1 MEVHA
6 DLQKTNVY
14 QTEKS
19 SQLRVHLSPLLIL
32 TSIFFINFIARIILA
47 PLMPRIEKELSIAH
61 AEAGFF
67 FLLIS
72 IGYFITLLSSGF
84 FSSRLTHRKTII
96 LSAAVLGVT
105 LLGTSFSSGLWGIRI
120 GVLIIGMA
128 AGLYLPSGL
137 ATLTAIIAPRHWG
150 KAIAIHEMAPNLS
163 FIAAPLLAEALLIW
177 FSWRSGFVLLGL
189 VALLLGGVFARFGRG
204 GEFYGQAPSYSSFR
218 AILSK
223 PVFWILVVL
232 FSLGISGTLG
242 LYTMLPLYLVT
253 EHGIERNW
261 ANSLVAMSRVVGL
274 VMTFVGGWLTDRFG
288 PKRVLM
294 IVFLLTGV
302 MTLCI
307 GMASKSWIA
316 IPVFLQPILA
326 VSFFP
331 AGLAALSLVST
342 EKERNIVVS
351 FTVPIAFLIGGG
363 LVPTLI
369 GFIGDISTFA
379 SGIILIG
386 GIIMTGTLIT
396 RFLKI
401 EVSNPK

>member
-1 MEVHA
+1 MRA
-6 DLQKTNVY
+6 
-14 QTEKS
+14 
-19 SQLRVHLSPLLIL
+19 HLSPLLIL
-32 TSIFFINFIARIILA
+32 TSIFFINFLSRIILS
-47 PLMPRIEKELSIAH
+47 PLMPKIEAELGIAH
-61 AEAGFF
+61 AAAGSF

-72 IGYFITLLSSGF
+72 SGYCIALFGSGF

-96 LSAAVLGVT
+96 LSGVVLGVT
-105 LLGTSFSSGLWGIRI
+105 LLGTSFISGLWSIRI
-120 GVLIIGMA
+120 GMLIVGLA

-150 KAIAIHEMAPNLS
+150 KAIAIHELAPNLS
-163 FIAAPLLAEALLIW
+163 FIAAPLIAEALLIW
-177 FSWRSGFVLLGL
+177 FSWRAGFLLLGL
-189 VALLLGGVFARFGRG
+189 VALFLTGIFMRFGRG
-204 GEFYGQAPSYSSFR
+204 GEFRGQAPSFSSFR
-218 AILSK
+218 ALLSK

-232 FSLGISGTLG
+232 FSLGISSTLG
-242 LYTMLPLYLVT
+242 LYTMLPLYLVA

-261 ANSLVAMSRVVGL
+261 ANSLVAMSRVVGV

-288 PKRVLM
+288 PQRILM
-294 IVFLLTGV
+294 IVFLLTGL

-307 GMASKSWIA
+307 GVASKSWIA
-316 IPVFLQPILA
+316 IPVFLQPLLA

-363 LVPTLI
+363 VVPTLI

-379 SGIILIG
+379 SGIMLIG
-386 GIIMTGTLIT
+386 GIIITGTLIT

-401 EVSNPK
+401 EDSNPK